1 MPLSAVRRE
10 AIELLCLAQEDGR
23 LSTHVFEERL
33 AAVQQATSDAA
44 ILAIVA
50 DLRESWTDPELM
62 PAVVDPDPPPVPYA
76 DQIRLS
82 SVLATTRREGNWV
95 VPYRLEVLSVLGEMN
110 LDFRDAYLP
119 DRIIDV
125 HISATLGSVY
135 LTVPKG
141 TEVQNEVEVI
151 LAEVSHKRKGK
162 SFVPPNGLVL
172 RISGRATLSSIEI
185 REK

>member
-10 AIELLCLAQEDGR
+10 AIELLCAAQEDGR
-23 LSTHVFEERL
+23 LSGHVFEERL

-44 ILAIVA
+44 IEAIVA
-50 DLRESWTDPELM
+50 DLRESWTDPELA
-62 PAVVDPDPPPVPYA
+62 PAEVDHDPPPVPYA
-76 DQIRLS
+76 EQTRLT

-95 VPYRLEVLSVLGEMN
+95 VPYRLEVLSVLGEMQ

-119 DRIIDV
+119 ERVIDV
-125 HISATLGSVY
+125 HISATLGSVH

-151 LAEVSHKRKGK
+151 LAEVSQKRKGK
-162 SFVPPNGLVL
+162 AFVPPNGLVL
-172 RISGRATLSSIEI
+172 RISGRALLSSIEI
-185 REK
+185 RER